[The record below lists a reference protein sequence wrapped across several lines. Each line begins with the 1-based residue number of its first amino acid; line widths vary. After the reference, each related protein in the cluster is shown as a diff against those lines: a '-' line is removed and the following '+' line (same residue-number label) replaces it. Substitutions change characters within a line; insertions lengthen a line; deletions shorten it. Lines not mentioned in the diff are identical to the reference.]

1 MCMTASH
8 ADATHADASNTDA
21 LLADASHADALHA
34 DASLAGASHKDHPI
48 MMMIALYTNDDD
60 RQNYDDRIVH
70 K

>member
-1 MCMTASH
+1 MHADASHADALHADASH
-8 ADATHADASNTDA
+8 ADAT
-21 LLADASHADALHA
+21 HADALHA